1 MKWMSPTNTAWRYL
15 TMSMNTLKE
24 SNKQMGENTPLQGK
38 FGHTLEELEPLL
50 EGRIVENVSPLKL
63 YQEHISRYI
72 FASKFA
78 KDKIVLDIGSAT
90 GYGSNY
96 LAKEAKSAVGLETH
110 KLTINYAK
118 KRYTKENLHFIHAD
132 AARLPFPDNCF
143 DVITAFLVIEHLE
156 KYEDFVKECK
166 RVIKNEG
173 HFICATPNKMVFHPF
188 RKKTLININEPH
200 LHFKEFNSRELYE
213 LLNSYFTNVQMYG
226 QNNLSLIQIL
236 FVFGRAK
243 IFGFGKSVLSTIP
256 KGNVIRRLFRKFIMG
271 YQESASL
278 RRDEIINFNETL
290 SNKQITTLKDSW
302 LRRGKHIIAVCE
314 GKK

>member
-1 MKWMSPTNTAWRYL
+1 
-15 TMSMNTLKE
+15 MSMNTLKE
-24 SNKQMGENTPLQGK
+24 SNKQMGENTPLQSK
-38 FGHTLEELEPLL
+38 FEHTLEVLEPLL
-50 EGRIVENVSPLKL
+50 EGRIVENVSSLKL

-90 GYGSNY
+90 GAGSNY
-96 LAKEAKSAVGLETH
+96 LAKEAKSVVGLEIH

-118 KRYTKENLHFIHAD
+118 NRYTKENLRFICAD
-132 AARLPFPDNCF
+132 ATHLPFHDNCF
-143 DVITAFLVIEHLE
+143 DVITAFLVIEHLRE
-156 KYEDFVKECK
+156 YEDFVRECK

-188 RKKTLININEPH
+188 RKKSFNHINEPH

-213 LLNSYFTNVQMYG
+213 LLNSYFSNVQMYG

-236 FVFGRAK
+236 FVFGRTK
-243 IFGFGKSVLSTIP
+243 IFDLGKSVLSLIP

-271 YQESASL
+271 YQEPASL
-278 RRDEIINFNETL
+278 RRDEIINETL

-302 LRRGKHIIAVCE
+302 LREANI
-314 GKK
+314 